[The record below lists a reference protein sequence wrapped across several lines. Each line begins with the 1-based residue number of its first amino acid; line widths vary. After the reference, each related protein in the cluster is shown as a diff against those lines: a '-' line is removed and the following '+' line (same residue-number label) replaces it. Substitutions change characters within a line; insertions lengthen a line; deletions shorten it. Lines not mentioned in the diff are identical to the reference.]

1 MCDKKK
7 VQEQMGKI
15 LLGISIGLL
24 AGGIIAFVAL
34 SYIDLTAPF
43 SWVVFFFSAT
53 IVGAIVE
60 MILRTK
66 KCEENTSAPD
76 SDIHP

>member
-1 MCDKKK
+1 MK
-7 VQEQMGKI
+7 QI

-34 SYIDLTAPF
+34 SYIDLTTPF
-43 SWVVFFFSAT
+43 SWVVFFISAT

-60 MILRTK
+60 MIFRSK
-66 KCEENTSAPD
+66 KREENTSAPD

>member
-53 IVGAIVE
+53 IVGAIV
-60 MILRTK
+60 
-66 KCEENTSAPD
+66 A
-76 SDIHP
+76 

>member
-1 MCDKKK
+1 MK
-7 VQEQMGKI
+7 KI

-34 SYIDLTAPF
+34 SYIDPTTPF
-43 SWVVFFFSAT
+43 SWVVFFISAT

-66 KCEENTSAPD
+66 KGEENTSATV
-76 SDIHP
+76 SDNHP